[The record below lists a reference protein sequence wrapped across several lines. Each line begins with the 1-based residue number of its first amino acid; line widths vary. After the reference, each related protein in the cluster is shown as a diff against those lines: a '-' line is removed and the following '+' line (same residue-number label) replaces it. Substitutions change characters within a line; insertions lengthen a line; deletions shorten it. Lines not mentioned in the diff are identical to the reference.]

1 MDGKSK
7 SALFSVGIPIE
18 NIKIILKK
26 GVGNTKNPTPLE
38 QKKRTN
44 KTQQTKS
51 LIVNSYANIFFYIQ
65 IPNKYF
71 ILHEFF

>member
-1 MDGKSK
+1 
-7 SALFSVGIPIE
+7 
-18 NIKIILKK
+18 
-26 GVGNTKNPTPLE
+26 VGNTKNPTPLE

-65 IPNKYF
+65 ITKNCMKF
-71 ILHEFF
+71 SKKIMHFNIELTHKILQNLLHNDG